1 MGVPFEALLPYA
13 IMLGMFGFTG
23 AALSKIRHMQNGGK
37 RARHS
42 IDQWDRQSTALP
54 LPSLLPAQRF
64 HLTTAFPLRS
74 PPHKYRAQPR
84 STDTTLTNTVMD
96 RDRRLTGFLRGQT
109 DRVDAPPGF
118 ELNNPWRVETRIL

>member
-42 IDQWDRQSTALP
+42 IDQWDRVCRTP
-54 LPSLLPAQRF
+54 DPANSARV
-64 HLTTAFPLRS
+64 LEMAADS
-74 PPHKYRAQPR
+74 
-84 STDTTLTNTVMD
+84 VMD